1 MNPFKALLDLIL
13 PRRCVICGGRLNV
26 RETYCCLSCAVDMP
40 YTYFWEQPD
49 NKMALS
55 FREKTGNTEVNAAS
69 LIFYREGSPYRQVT
83 RHLKYEYGIGSGR
96 YFSKLLAHKLKKEE
110 IFGDVDLVVPVPL
123 HWARRWS
130 RGYNQAEIIADTIA
144 SSLNA
149 TMDAGLLERCRH
161 TRTQTRLA
169 GEAKTDNVSG
179 AFRLKKDVRSIHPRH
194 IMLVDDVF
202 TSGSTLAECYKVIK
216 KACHPETKISIV
228 TLAFVDK

>member
-130 RGYNQAEIIADTIA
+130 RGYNQAEIIAGTIA

-169 GEAKTDNVSG
+169 GAAKADNVSG

-216 KACHPETKISIV
+216 KACRPETKISIV

>member
-55 FREKTGNTEVNAAS
+55 FREKAGNTEVNAAS

-169 GEAKTDNVSG
+169 GEAKADNVSG